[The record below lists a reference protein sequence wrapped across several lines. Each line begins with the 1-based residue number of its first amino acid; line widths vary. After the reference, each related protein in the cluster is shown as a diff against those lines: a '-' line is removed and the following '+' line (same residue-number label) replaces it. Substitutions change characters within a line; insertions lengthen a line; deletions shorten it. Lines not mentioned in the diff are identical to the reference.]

1 MKTLVLIR
9 HGLTE
14 GNVRRWYYGALDIPL
29 CPEGEAALRKA
40 AAAGLY
46 PPVNG
51 RADAAASLRRTA
63 A

>member
-29 CPEGEAALRKA
+29 CPEGEAALQRLPQP
-40 AAAGLY
+40 GCI
-46 PPVNG
+46 
-51 RADAAASLRRTA
+51 RR
-63 A
+63 